1 MTYCITSLFLFP
13 IQSTRL
19 SFQISLKFYFI
30 YYYFLFSNIFQTFLF
45 WGVKSISKF
54 YVSPFSC
61 ISSENDRWIKWLFYC
76 WDSKEHFKN
85 GHPPPK
91 DQPTF
96 TEKRN
101 KTSLFSYSFLFLF
114 SMKISFSMK
123 LQATYGTLSLL
134 AKKNNTLVWM
144 LVKHLKKLFVTQTF
158 DLWVLSAS

>member
-1 MTYCITSLFLFP
+1 MNFQFFFP
-13 IQSTRL
+13 
-19 SFQISLKFYFI
+19 
-30 YYYFLFSNIFQTFLF
+30 NIFQTFNF

-54 YVSPFSC
+54 YVSHFSC
-61 ISSENDRWIKWLFYC
+61 ISHENDRWIKWLFYC
-76 WDSKEHFKN
+76 WNSKEHFKN

-123 LQATYGTLSLL
+123 LQATSGTLSLL